1 MEEPPK
7 VERIVSSRGVSIA
20 DAASMLKS
28 FLSKIDQYDDNHHY
42 YERENNVHDEDL
54 FYNVVAD
61 AAATTTPPSTST
73 TPRYENGSKSPTRKS
88 WEEREEE
95 ALIAQMDK
103 LANANNNSTSGI
115 SDDVLERLRM
125 ITKSICAEVDGKHL
139 SASGM
144 LMNASVTAASS
155 TREEDHDVDAVMH
168 YFNEGQQHETNNYF
182 SVKSEDPIDDSW
194 EQQHPPQHPHIAE
207 IEVAKTKK
215 DKKKEKKAKKAAK
228 KARKEAKRQRIK

>member
-7 VERIVSSRGVSIA
+7 VERIVSSKGVSIA
-20 DAASMLKS
+20 DAASLLKS
-28 FLSKIDQYDDNHHY
+28 FLSKIDQYDGNHHHNT
-42 YERENNVHDEDL
+42 RENDDDFFYINDGL
-54 FYNVVAD
+54 FGLESRKDNTVA
-61 AAATTTPPSTST
+61 ATATATSTTTP
-73 TPRYENGSKSPTRKS
+73 RKS

-103 LANANNNSTSGI
+103 LANANNNSSGI

-144 LMNASVTAASS
+144 LMNAAVAAAGVVASS
-155 TREEDHDVDAVMH
+155 TREE
-168 YFNEGQQHETNNYF
+168 EGQQQETSNYF
-182 SVKSEDPIDDSW
+182 SDKSRDDPIDDSW
-194 EQQHPPQHPHIAE
+194 EQQHQPQHPHIAE

-215 DKKKEKKAKKAAK
+215 DKKEEKKATKAAK

>member
-42 YERENNVHDEDL
+42 YERENDNVHDEDL

-73 TPRYENGSKSPTRKS
+73 TPRYENGSKSPPRKS

-103 LANANNNSTSGI
+103 LANANNSTSGI

-139 SASGM
+139 SESGM
-144 LMNASVTAASS
+144 LMNAAVAASS
-155 TREEDHDVDAVMH
+155 MREEDHVNTMH
-168 YFNEGQQHETNNYF
+168 YFDEGQQHETNNYF

-215 DKKKEKKAKKAAK
+215 KEKKAKKAAK

>member
-28 FLSKIDQYDDNHHY
+28 FLSKIDQYDDNHQY

-61 AAATTTPPSTST
+61 ATATTPPSTST
-73 TPRYENGSKSPTRKS
+73 TPRYDNGSKSPPRKS

-103 LANANNNSTSGI
+103 LANANNSTSGI

-139 SASGM
+139 SESGM
-144 LMNASVTAASS
+144 LMNAAVAASS
-155 TREEDHDVDAVMH
+155 MREEDHVNTMH
-168 YFNEGQQHETNNYF
+168 YFDEGQQHETNNYF

-194 EQQHPPQHPHIAE
+194 EQQYPPQHPHIAE

-215 DKKKEKKAKKAAK
+215 DKKKEKKA
-228 KARKEAKRQRIK
+228 RHTSPS

>member
-7 VERIVSSRGVSIA
+7 VERIVSSKGVSIA
-20 DAASMLKS
+20 DAASLLRS
-28 FLSKIDQYDDNHHY
+28 FLSKIDQYDDNHHHHT
-42 YERENNVHDEDL
+42 RENDDDDF
-54 FYNVVAD
+54 FYNNDGLFGLESRKDNTVA
-61 AAATTTPPSTST
+61 ATATATSTTTP
-73 TPRYENGSKSPTRKS
+73 RKS

-103 LANANNNSTSGI
+103 LANANNNSSGI

-144 LMNASVTAASS
+144 LMNAAVAVAGVVASS
-155 TREEDHDVDAVMH
+155 TRVEDQVDAAMH
-168 YFNEGQQHETNNYF
+168 YFNEGQQQETTNYF
-182 SVKSEDPIDDSW
+182 SDKTTDDPIDDSW
-194 EQQHPPQHPHIAE
+194 EQQHQPQHPHIAE

-215 DKKKEKKAKKAAK
+215 DKKKEKKAKKAA
-228 KARKEAKRQRIK
+228 RKEAKRQRIK

>member
-42 YERENNVHDEDL
+42 YERENDNVHDEDL

-103 LANANNNSTSGI
+103 LANANNSTSGI

-215 DKKKEKKAKKAAK
+215 KEKKAKKAAK

>member
-7 VERIVSSRGVSIA
+7 VERIVSSKGVSIA
-20 DAASMLKS
+20 DAASLLKS
-28 FLSKIDQYDDNHHY
+28 FLSKIDQYDGNHHHDT
-42 YERENNVHDEDL
+42 RENDDDFFHNNDGL
-54 FYNVVAD
+54 FGLESRKDNTV
-61 AAATTTPPSTST
+61 AATATATST
-73 TPRYENGSKSPTRKS
+73 ATPRKS

-103 LANANNNSTSGI
+103 LANANNNSSGI

-144 LMNASVTAASS
+144 LMNAAVSAAGVVASS
-155 TREEDHDVDAVMH
+155 TREELH
-168 YFNEGQQHETNNYF
+168 YFNEGQQQETSNYF
-182 SVKSEDPIDDSW
+182 SDKSRDDPIDDSW
-194 EQQHPPQHPHIAE
+194 EQQHQPQHPHIAE